1 MQQFYLSVK
10 VTFFVVC
17 YMGCSENSVSPN
29 LIPNELP
36 IEDESKDVVDL
47 LSAPSNLTDISFFLR
62 TDDSNSSDI
71 VKKELSD
78 FYEGTIS
85 NSDVDLTDLAETE
98 NLLIDLNK
106 TIVAETPSFT
116 SGYIESDSVLSLDKY
131 ENENAAKDATI
142 ATLKEL
148 NSELLDEIKFLRE
161 FQRENTRVSSDI
173 NELQGATTYDQD
185 QFNDLRNKLNIAQNQ
200 INELLSQKEN
210 LESKVLQLSKNPY
223 SKVRLSSPISVQK
236 EENTESYFNKS
247 PVSTASNLQFDAV
260 VTSINGKSKEAFY
273 TEFFLLKKDFEI
285 LLIKS
290 ELQLSDYPK
299 IDSYSELWARSRKN
313 PFLYPG
319 VQKKIRTLLLNEINL
334 GQGKRI
340 RTDIDGAGVF
350 SQIESGDYHLIG
362 SAALGKIGVTWNT
375 PINVT
380 SGLNKLSLTLANS
393 SWSL

>member
-17 YMGCSENSVSPN
+17 FMGCTEDPVPSDLHQSGLE
-29 LIPNELP
+29 
-36 IEDESKDVVDL
+36 IESDSKDVVDL
-47 LSAPSNLTDISFFLR
+47 LSVPNKLTDISVLL
-62 TDDSNSSDI
+62 SNEDRI
-71 VKKELSD
+71 PPDLDKNQLSE
-78 FYEGTIS
+78 FYEGTVS
-85 NSDVDLTDLAETE
+85 NLEVNLTDAFETE
-98 NLLIDLNK
+98 KILNDSN
-106 TIVAETPSFT
+106 TTPVAEASSFI
-116 SGYIESDSVLSLDKY
+116 SRSIDSDAMLSFDKF

-148 NSELLDEIKFLRE
+148 NSELLNEIKFLRE

-173 NELQGATTYDQD
+173 NELPRATTYDKD

-200 INELLSQKEN
+200 INELLSQKDN

-223 SKVRLSSPISVQK
+223 SKVRLSAPISLNTAESTEKYTVQ
-236 EENTESYFNKS
+236 SS
-247 PVSTASNLQFDAV
+247 APASSSLQFDAV

-273 TEFFLLKKDFEI
+273 TEFFLLKKDLEV
-285 LLIKS
+285 LLVKS
-290 ELQLSDYPK
+290 EIQLSDYPK

-340 RTDIDGAGVF
+340 RTDIDGAGTLN
-350 SQIESGDYHLIG
+350 QIEIGDYYLIG

>member
-1 MQQFYLSVK
+1 
-10 VTFFVVC
+10 
-17 YMGCSENSVSPN
+17 MGCTEDSVPSD
-29 LIPNELP
+29 LHQSGLEM
-36 IEDESKDVVDL
+36 ESDSKDVVDL
-47 LSAPSNLTDISFFLR
+47 LSVPNNLTDISVLLSNEDSIP
-62 TDDSNSSDI
+62 TDLDKNQ
-71 VKKELSD
+71 LSE
-78 FYEGTIS
+78 FYEGTVS
-85 NSDVDLTDLAETE
+85 NLEVNLTDAFETE
-98 NLLIDLNK
+98 KILNDSN
-106 TIVAETPSFT
+106 TTPVAEESSFT
-116 SGYIESDSVLSLDKY
+116 SSSIDSDAMLSLDKF

-161 FQRENTRVSSDI
+161 FQRENTRVPSDI
-173 NELQGATTYDQD
+173 NELQGARTYDKD

-223 SKVRLSSPISVQK
+223 SKVRLSAPFSLNTVEST
-236 EENTESYFNKS
+236 EENIVQSS
-247 PVSTASNLQFDAV
+247 APASSSLQFDAV

-273 TEFFLLKKDFEI
+273 TEFFLLKKDLEV
-285 LLIKS
+285 LLVKS
-290 ELQLSDYPK
+290 EIQLSDYPK

-340 RTDIDGAGVF
+340 RTDIDGAGTLN
-350 SQIESGDYHLIG
+350 QIESGDYYLIG

>member
-1 MQQFYLSVK
+1 
-10 VTFFVVC
+10 
-17 YMGCSENSVSPN
+17 MGCTEDPVPSDLHQSGLE
-29 LIPNELP
+29 
-36 IEDESKDVVDL
+36 IESDSKDVVDL
-47 LSAPSNLTDISFFLR
+47 LSVPNKLTDISVLLSNEDR
-62 TDDSNSSDI
+62 IPTDLDKNQ
-71 VKKELSD
+71 LSE
-78 FYEGTIS
+78 FYEGTVS
-85 NSDVDLTDLAETE
+85 NLEVNLTDAFETE
-98 NLLIDLNK
+98 KILNDSN
-106 TIVAETPSFT
+106 TTPVAEASSFI
-116 SGYIESDSVLSLDKY
+116 SRSIDSDAMLSFDKF

-148 NSELLDEIKFLRE
+148 NSELLNEIKFLRE

-173 NELQGATTYDQD
+173 NELPGATTYDKD

-200 INELLSQKEN
+200 INELLSQKDN

-223 SKVRLSSPISVQK
+223 SKVRLSAPISLNTAESTEKYTVQ
-236 EENTESYFNKS
+236 SS
-247 PVSTASNLQFDAV
+247 APASSSLQFDAV

-273 TEFFLLKKDFEI
+273 TEFFLLKKDLEV
-285 LLIKS
+285 LLVKS
-290 ELQLSDYPK
+290 EIQLSDYPK

-340 RTDIDGAGVF
+340 RTDIDGAGTLN
-350 SQIESGDYHLIG
+350 QIEIGDYYLIG
-362 SAALGKIGVTWNT
+362 SAALGKIGVSWNT

>member
-1 MQQFYLSVK
+1 
-10 VTFFVVC
+10 
-17 YMGCSENSVSPN
+17 MGCSENSVSSN
-29 LIPNELP
+29 LNPNELP
-36 IEDESKDVVDL
+36 IEGESKDVVDL
-47 LSAPSNLTDISFFLR
+47 LSVPSNLTDISFFLR
-62 TDDSNSSDI
+62 MDDSNSSEI
-71 VKKELSD
+71 VKNELSD

-85 NSDVDLTDLAETE
+85 NSDVDLTDIAETE

-106 TIVAETPSFT
+106 TIFAEAPSFT
-116 SGYIESDSVLSLDKY
+116 SGYIESDSVLSLDKF
-131 ENENAAKDATI
+131 ENDNAVKDATI
-142 ATLKEL
+142 ASLKEL
-148 NSELLDEIKFLRE
+148 NRELLDEIKTLRE
-161 FQRENTRVSSDI
+161 FQRESTRESYLD
-173 NELQGATTYDQD
+173 NEVEVATNYDND
-185 QFNDLRNKLNIAQNQ
+185 QLTVLRNKLNIQQNQ
-200 INELLSQKEN
+200 INELLSQNKN
-210 LESKVLQLSKNPY
+210 LESQVLQQSKNPY
-223 SKVRLSSPISVQK
+223 SKVRLSVPISLQK
-236 EENTESYFNKS
+236 EENTESYFNKT

-285 LLIKS
+285 LLLKS

-340 RTDIDGAGVF
+340 RTDIDGAGAF
-350 SQIESGDYHLIG
+350 SQIEGGDYHLIG

>member
-1 MQQFYLSVK
+1 MPTDLDKNQLS
-10 VTFFVVC
+10 
-17 YMGCSENSVSPN
+17 E
-29 LIPNELP
+29 
-36 IEDESKDVVDL
+36 
-47 LSAPSNLTDISFFLR
+47 
-62 TDDSNSSDI
+62 
-71 VKKELSD
+71 
-78 FYEGTIS
+78 FYEGTVS
-85 NSDVDLTDLAETE
+85 NLEVNLTDAFETE
-98 NLLIDLNK
+98 KILNDSN
-106 TIVAETPSFT
+106 TTPVAEASSFI
-116 SGYIESDSVLSLDKY
+116 SRSIDSDAMLSFDKF

-142 ATLKEL
+142 ASLKEL
-148 NSELLDEIKFLRE
+148 NRELLDEIKFLRE
-161 FQRENTRVSSDI
+161 FQRENTRVSSAN
-173 NELQGATTYDQD
+173 NELQGATTYDKD

-223 SKVRLSSPISVQK
+223 SKVRLSA
-236 EENTESYFNKS
+236 
-247 PVSTASNLQFDAV
+247 PVSLNTAESTEKYIVQSSAPTSSSLQFDAV

-273 TEFFLLKKDFEI
+273 TEFFLLKKDLEV
-285 LLIKS
+285 LLVKS
-290 ELQLSDYPK
+290 EIQLSDYPK

-340 RTDIDGAGVF
+340 RTDIDGAGTLN
-350 SQIESGDYHLIG
+350 QIESGDYYLIG
-362 SAALGKIGVTWNT
+362 SAALGKIGVTWNA

>member
-1 MQQFYLSVK
+1 
-10 VTFFVVC
+10 
-17 YMGCSENSVSPN
+17 MGCTEDPVPSDLHQSGLE
-29 LIPNELP
+29 
-36 IEDESKDVVDL
+36 IESDSKDVVDL
-47 LSAPSNLTDISFFLR
+47 LSVPNNLTDISVLLSNEDSIP
-62 TDDSNSSDI
+62 TDLDKNQ
-71 VKKELSD
+71 LSE
-78 FYEGTIS
+78 FYEGTVS
-85 NSDVDLTDLAETE
+85 NLEVNLTDAFETE
-98 NLLIDLNK
+98 KILNDSN
-106 TIVAETPSFT
+106 TTPVAEESSFT
-116 SGYIESDSVLSLDKY
+116 SSSIDSDAMLSLDKF

-161 FQRENTRVSSDI
+161 FQRENTRVPSDI
-173 NELQGATTYDQD
+173 NELQGVTTYDKD

-223 SKVRLSSPISVQK
+223 SKVRLSAPFSLNTVEST
-236 EENTESYFNKS
+236 EENIVQSS
-247 PVSTASNLQFDAV
+247 APASSSLQFDAV

-273 TEFFLLKKDFEI
+273 TEFFLLKKDLEV
-285 LLIKS
+285 LLVKS
-290 ELQLSDYPK
+290 EIQLSDYPK

-340 RTDIDGAGVF
+340 RTDIDGAGTLN
-350 SQIESGDYHLIG
+350 QIESGDYYLIG

>member
-1 MQQFYLSVK
+1 
-10 VTFFVVC
+10 
-17 YMGCSENSVSPN
+17 MGCT
-29 LIPNELP
+29 
-36 IEDESKDVVDL
+36 EDPVPSDLHQSGLEMESDSKDVVDL
-47 LSAPSNLTDISFFLR
+47 LSVPNNLTDISVLLSKE
-62 TDDSNSSDI
+62 DSISIDLG
-71 VKKELSD
+71 KKQLSE
-78 FYEGTIS
+78 FYDGTIS
-85 NSDVDLTDLAETE
+85 NLEVNLTDVTEAEKPL
-98 NLLIDLNK
+98 NDSNK
-106 TIVAETPSFT
+106 TPVAEASSFI
-116 SGYIESDSVLSLDKY
+116 SRSIDSDAMLSFDKF

-148 NSELLDEIKFLRE
+148 NSKLLDEIKFLRE
-161 FQRENTRVSSDI
+161 FQRESTRVSSDI

-236 EENTESYFNKS
+236 EENTESYFNKP

>member
-1 MQQFYLSVK
+1 
-10 VTFFVVC
+10 
-17 YMGCSENSVSPN
+17 MGCT
-29 LIPNELP
+29 
-36 IEDESKDVVDL
+36 EDHVPSDLHPSSLKLESDSKDVVDL
-47 LSAPSNLTDISFFLR
+47 LSVPSNHTDISVLLS
-62 TDDSNSSDI
+62 TKDSNSSDLG
-71 VKKELSD
+71 KKELSE

-85 NSDVDLTDLAETE
+85 NLEVNLTDVTEAEK
-98 NLLIDLNK
+98 LLNDSNK
-106 TIVAETPSFT
+106 TPVAEAS
-116 SGYIESDSVLSLDKY
+116 SLISRSIDSDAMRSLDKF

-142 ATLKEL
+142 ASLKEL
-148 NSELLDEIKFLRE
+148 NNELLDEIKFLRE
-161 FQRENTRVSSDI
+161 FQRENTRVTSDI
-173 NELQGATTYDQD
+173 NEQQGATTYDKD

-223 SKVRLSSPISVQK
+223 SKVRLSA
-236 EENTESYFNKS
+236 
-247 PVSTASNLQFDAV
+247 PVSLNTSESTEKYFVQPSSPTSSSLQFDAV

-273 TEFFLLKKDFEI
+273 TEFFLLKKDLEV
-285 LLIKS
+285 LLVKS
-290 ELQLSDYPK
+290 EIQLSDYPK

-340 RTDIDGAGVF
+340 RTDIDGAGTLN
-350 SQIESGDYHLIG
+350 QIESGDYYLIG
-362 SAALGKIGVTWNT
+362 SAALGKIGVTWNA

>member
-1 MQQFYLSVK
+1 
-10 VTFFVVC
+10 
-17 YMGCSENSVSPN
+17 MGCT
-29 LIPNELP
+29 
-36 IEDESKDVVDL
+36 EDHVPSDLHQSGLEMESDSKDVVDL
-47 LSAPSNLTDISFFLR
+47 LSVPNNLTDISVLLSNEDSIP
-62 TDDSNSSDI
+62 TDLDKNQ
-71 VKKELSD
+71 LSE
-78 FYEGTIS
+78 FYEGTVS
-85 NSDVDLTDLAETE
+85 NLEVNLTDVFETE
-98 NLLIDLNK
+98 KILNDSN
-106 TIVAETPSFT
+106 TTPVAEESSFT
-116 SGYIESDSVLSLDKY
+116 SSSIDSDAMLSLDKF

-161 FQRENTRVSSDI
+161 FQRENTRVPSDI
-173 NELQGATTYDQD
+173 NELQGATTYDKD

-223 SKVRLSSPISVQK
+223 SKVRLSAPFSLNTVESTEKYIVQ
-236 EENTESYFNKS
+236 SS
-247 PVSTASNLQFDAV
+247 APASSSLQFDAV

-273 TEFFLLKKDFEI
+273 TEFFLLKKDLEV
-285 LLIKS
+285 LLVKS
-290 ELQLSDYPK
+290 EIQLSDYPK

-319 VQKKIRTLLLNEINL
+319 VQKKIRTLLLNEVNL

-340 RTDIDGAGVF
+340 RTDIDGAGTLN
-350 SQIESGDYHLIG
+350 QIKSGDYYLIG

>member
-1 MQQFYLSVK
+1 
-10 VTFFVVC
+10 
-17 YMGCSENSVSPN
+17 MGCSENSVSPN
-29 LIPNELP
+29 LIPNELQ

-47 LSAPSNLTDISFFLR
+47 LSVPSNLTDISFFLR

-85 NSDVDLTDLAETE
+85 NSDVDLTDIAETE

-116 SGYIESDSVLSLDKY
+116 SGYIESDSVLSLEKY

-173 NELQGATTYDQD
+173 NELQGATTYDHN

-247 PVSTASNLQFDAV
+247 LVSTASNLQFDAV

-285 LLIKS
+285 LLLKS

-340 RTDIDGAGVF
+340 RTDIDGAGAF
-350 SQIESGDYHLIG
+350 SQIEGGDYHLIG

>member
-17 YMGCSENSVSPN
+17 FMGCSENSVSSN
-29 LIPNELP
+29 LNPNELP
-36 IEDESKDVVDL
+36 IEGESKDVVDL
-47 LSAPSNLTDISFFLR
+47 LSVPSNLTDISFFLR
-62 TDDSNSSDI
+62 TDDSNSSEI
-71 VKKELSD
+71 VKNELSD

-85 NSDVDLTDLAETE
+85 NSDVDLTDIAETE

-106 TIVAETPSFT
+106 TIFAEAPSFT
-116 SGYIESDSVLSLDKY
+116 SGYIESDSVLSLDKF
-131 ENENAAKDATI
+131 ENDNAVKDATI
-142 ATLKEL
+142 ASLKEL
-148 NSELLDEIKFLRE
+148 NGELLDEITTLRE
-161 FQRENTRVSSDI
+161 FQRESTRESYLN
-173 NELQGATTYDQD
+173 NEVDVVTKNDKDQLS
-185 QFNDLRNKLNIAQNQ
+185 DLRNKLNIQQNQ
-200 INELLSQKEN
+200 INELLSQNKN

-223 SKVRLSSPISVQK
+223 SKVRLSAPISLQK
-236 EENTESYFNKS
+236 EENTESYINKP
-247 PVSTASNLQFDAV
+247 PVSTASKLQFDAV

-285 LLIKS
+285 LLLKS

-340 RTDIDGAGVF
+340 RTDIDGAGAF
-350 SQIESGDYHLIG
+350 SQIEGGDYHLIG

>member
-1 MQQFYLSVK
+1 
-10 VTFFVVC
+10 
-17 YMGCSENSVSPN
+17 MGCSENSVSSN
-29 LIPNELP
+29 LNPNELP
-36 IEDESKDVVDL
+36 IEGESKDVVDL
-47 LSAPSNLTDISFFLR
+47 LSVPTNLTDISFFLR
-62 TDDSNSSDI
+62 TDDSNSSEI
-71 VKKELSD
+71 VKNELSD

-85 NSDVDLTDLAETE
+85 NSDVDLTDIAETE

-106 TIVAETPSFT
+106 TIFAEAPSFT
-116 SGYIESDSVLSLDKY
+116 SGYIESDSVLSLDKF
-131 ENENAAKDATI
+131 ENNNAVKDATI
-142 ATLKEL
+142 ASLKEL
-148 NSELLDEIKFLRE
+148 NRELLDEIKTLRE
-161 FQRENTRVSSDI
+161 FQRKSTRESYLD
-173 NELQGATTYDQD
+173 NEVEVATNYDND
-185 QFNDLRNKLNIAQNQ
+185 QLTVLRNKLNIQQNQ
-200 INELLSQKEN
+200 INELLSQNKN
-210 LESKVLQLSKNPY
+210 LESQVLQQSKNPY
-223 SKVRLSSPISVQK
+223 SKVRLSVPISLQK
-236 EENTESYFNKS
+236 EENTESYFNKT

-285 LLIKS
+285 LLLKS

-340 RTDIDGAGVF
+340 RTDIDGAGAF
-350 SQIESGDYHLIG
+350 SQIEGGDYHLIG

>member
-1 MQQFYLSVK
+1 
-10 VTFFVVC
+10 
-17 YMGCSENSVSPN
+17 MGCTEDSVPSD
-29 LIPNELP
+29 LHQSGLE
-36 IEDESKDVVDL
+36 IESDSKDVVDL
-47 LSAPSNLTDISFFLR
+47 LSVPNNLTDISVLLSNEDR
-62 TDDSNSSDI
+62 IPTDLDKNQ
-71 VKKELSD
+71 LSE
-78 FYEGTIS
+78 FYEGTVS
-85 NSDVDLTDLAETE
+85 NLEVILTDAFETE
-98 NLLIDLNK
+98 KILNDSN
-106 TIVAETPSFT
+106 TTPVAEASSFI
-116 SGYIESDSVLSLDKY
+116 SRSIDSDAMLSFDKF

-148 NSELLDEIKFLRE
+148 NSELLVEIKFLRE
-161 FQRENTRVSSDI
+161 FQRENTRVFSDI
-173 NELQGATTYDQD
+173 NELPGATTYDKD

-223 SKVRLSSPISVQK
+223 SKVRLSAPISLNIVESTEKYIVQ
-236 EENTESYFNKS
+236 SS
-247 PVSTASNLQFDAV
+247 APASSSLQFDAV

-273 TEFFLLKKDFEI
+273 TEFFLLKKDLEV
-285 LLIKS
+285 LLVKS
-290 ELQLSDYPK
+290 KIQLSDYPK

-319 VQKKIRTLLLNEINL
+319 VQKKIRTLLLNEVNL

-340 RTDIDGAGVF
+340 RTDIDGAGTLN
-350 SQIESGDYHLIG
+350 QIESGDYYLIG

>member
-1 MQQFYLSVK
+1 
-10 VTFFVVC
+10 
-17 YMGCSENSVSPN
+17 MGCTEDPVPSDLHQSGLE
-29 LIPNELP
+29 
-36 IEDESKDVVDL
+36 IESDSKDVVDL
-47 LSAPSNLTDISFFLR
+47 LSVPNNLTDISVLLSNEDSIP
-62 TDDSNSSDI
+62 TDLDKNQ
-71 VKKELSD
+71 LSE
-78 FYEGTIS
+78 FYEGTVS
-85 NSDVDLTDLAETE
+85 NLEVNLTDAFETE
-98 NLLIDLNK
+98 KILNDSN
-106 TIVAETPSFT
+106 TTPVAEESSFT
-116 SGYIESDSVLSLDKY
+116 SSSIDSDAMLSLDKF

-161 FQRENTRVSSDI
+161 FQRENTRVPSDI
-173 NELQGATTYDQD
+173 NELQGARTYDKD

-223 SKVRLSSPISVQK
+223 SKVRLSAPFSLNTVEST
-236 EENTESYFNKS
+236 EENIVQSS
-247 PVSTASNLQFDAV
+247 APASSSLQFDAV

-273 TEFFLLKKDFEI
+273 TEFFLLKKDLEV
-285 LLIKS
+285 LLVKS
-290 ELQLSDYPK
+290 EIQLSDYPK

-340 RTDIDGAGVF
+340 RTDIDGAGTLN
-350 SQIESGDYHLIG
+350 QIESGDYYLIG

>member
-1 MQQFYLSVK
+1 
-10 VTFFVVC
+10 
-17 YMGCSENSVSPN
+17 MGCTEDPVPSDLHQSGLE
-29 LIPNELP
+29 
-36 IEDESKDVVDL
+36 IESDSKDVVDL
-47 LSAPSNLTDISFFLR
+47 LSVPNKLTDISVLLSNEDR
-62 TDDSNSSDI
+62 IPTDLDKNQ
-71 VKKELSD
+71 LSE
-78 FYEGTIS
+78 FYEGTVS
-85 NSDVDLTDLAETE
+85 NLEVNLTDAFETE
-98 NLLIDLNK
+98 KILNDSN
-106 TIVAETPSFT
+106 TTPVAEASSFI
-116 SGYIESDSVLSLDKY
+116 SRSIDSDAMLSFDKF

-148 NSELLDEIKFLRE
+148 NSELLNEIKFLRE

-173 NELQGATTYDQD
+173 NELPGATTYDKD

-200 INELLSQKEN
+200 INELLSQKDN

-223 SKVRLSSPISVQK
+223 SKVRLSAPISLNTAESTEKYTVQ
-236 EENTESYFNKS
+236 SS
-247 PVSTASNLQFDAV
+247 APASSSLQFDAV

-273 TEFFLLKKDFEI
+273 TEFFLLKKDLEV
-285 LLIKS
+285 LLVKS
-290 ELQLSDYPK
+290 EIQLSDYPK

-340 RTDIDGAGVF
+340 RTDIDGAGTLN
-350 SQIESGDYHLIG
+350 QIEIGDYYLIG

>member
-1 MQQFYLSVK
+1 
-10 VTFFVVC
+10 
-17 YMGCSENSVSPN
+17 MGCTEDPVPSDLHQSGLE
-29 LIPNELP
+29 
-36 IEDESKDVVDL
+36 IESDSKDVVDL
-47 LSAPSNLTDISFFLR
+47 LSVPNKLTDISVLLSNEDR
-62 TDDSNSSDI
+62 IPTDLDKNQ
-71 VKKELSD
+71 LSE
-78 FYEGTIS
+78 FYEGTVS
-85 NSDVDLTDLAETE
+85 NLEVNLTDAFETE
-98 NLLIDLNK
+98 KILNDSN
-106 TIVAETPSFT
+106 TTPVAEASSFI
-116 SGYIESDSVLSLDKY
+116 SRSIDSDAMLSFDKF

-148 NSELLDEIKFLRE
+148 NSELLNEIKFLRE

-173 NELQGATTYDQD
+173 NELPRATTYDKD

-200 INELLSQKEN
+200 INELLSQKDN

-223 SKVRLSSPISVQK
+223 SKVRLSAPISLNTAESTEKYTVQ
-236 EENTESYFNKS
+236 SS
-247 PVSTASNLQFDAV
+247 APASSSLQFDAV

-273 TEFFLLKKDFEI
+273 TEFFLLKKDLEV
-285 LLIKS
+285 LLVKS
-290 ELQLSDYPK
+290 EIQLSDYPK

-340 RTDIDGAGVF
+340 RTDIDGAGTLN
-350 SQIESGDYHLIG
+350 QIEIGDYYLIG